1 MLQHLSSDTKLGSL
15 QAEQGE
21 NTQPLL
27 WPLPAGGPAQLMHHI
42 QSSGRPVPSLTPGRS
57 ESLPPIRKDTDQE
70 IKYKKGLEISLRT
83 HAAMFQSLITESKCN
98 ESKFTLQGTSSHLLT
113 TNPDSIN
120 SEVTNEY

>member
-27 WPLPAGGPAQLMHHI
+27 WPLPAGGPAQLMHHV

-57 ESLPPIRKDTDQE
+57 ESLPPIRKDTAQE
-70 IKYKKGLEISLRT
+70 IKYKKGLEISLRA
-83 HAAMFQSLITESKCN
+83 HAAMLQSLITESK
-98 ESKFTLQGTSSHLLT
+98 FTLQRNSSHLLT
-113 TNPDSIN
+113 KNPDSNN
-120 SEVTNEY
+120 SEATND